1 MRVSVGWFPQPE
13 RPVAAGTV
21 GAVCF
26 SITFS
31 VCGHL
36 NACVEPRAL
45 LSLLGQM
52 HAVILEK
59 PSPLLTTGVLHNAL
73 PGSSSSRLL
82 IPPASPPSH
91 LFPSCH
97 SDDNDLCCG
106 HLLESSNVTIIF

>member
-1 MRVSVGWFPQPE
+1 M
-13 RPVAAGTV
+13 AAGTV
-21 GAVCF
+21 VAVCF
-26 SITFS
+26 YIKFS

-36 NACVEPRAL
+36 NARVEPRAL

-59 PSPLLTTGVLHNAL
+59 PSPLLTTGVLHNAH
-73 PGSSSSRLL
+73 PGSSSRLL